1 MEKITEW
8 VETLNASVRN
18 KPNQSLQNELF
29 RRIDAALEDGTAS
42 VKECVAAFCRFDAKI
57 VGLFYQEHYWNY
69 QEKLRADWDQAM
81 IRWAEKNTG
90 KLSIRATIRIV
101 PIIQMKLSKITSIN
115 EVLLELR
122 WLSNNGDDRSAS
134 EFMKLRKNSTLPDLQ
149 KLLSLDMNEWPN
161 GKEQIFKM
169 YSIIFSDCKEQST
182 QKLYSEFLARNGNNQ
197 SLKKE
202 QNAADE
208 TEKTEQN
215 GEENLLLPQSA
226 VDSESGALPFEKT
239 MCKESECA
247 NKQDAA
253 AALAAEE
260 NDIHQSQGGKLSDGV
275 ALAEALL
282 TWTSEQKKKMQS
294 QAEQIAELTYELK
307 KKQTVL
313 ENQAAQIAE
322 LKERTEKLLAIKINL
337 ESVIETA
344 KSENENLKTAKEKA
358 ENTIAQVQQMAG
370 NSAKQELEG
379 FKAKLSS
386 EMSYAIKCYQDG
398 CAEDEKA
405 EIYGA
410 LLEEMI
416 DVLASNDISAEE

>member
-1 MEKITEW
+1 M
-8 VETLNASVRN
+8 S
-18 KPNQSLQNELF
+18 
-29 RRIDAALEDGTAS
+29 
-42 VKECVAAFCRFDAKI
+42 
-57 VGLFYQEHYWNY
+57 
-69 QEKLRADWDQAM
+69 
-81 IRWAEKNTG
+81 
-90 KLSIRATIRIV
+90 
-101 PIIQMKLSKITSIN
+101 
-115 EVLLELR
+115 
-122 WLSNNGDDRSAS
+122 SNGNDRLAS

-182 QKLYSEFLARNGNNQ
+182 QKLYSEFLSRNGNNQ

-226 VDSESGALPFEKT
+226 VDSESGALSSEKT
-239 MCKESECA
+239 MCKESECE
-247 NKQDAA
+247 NKQDEVAA
-253 AALAAEE
+253 TAAEE

-282 TWTSEQKKKMQS
+282 AWTSEQKKKMQS

-307 KKQTVL
+307 KKQAVL

-322 LKERTEKLLAIKINL
+322 LQERTEKLLAIKINL

-344 KSENENLKTAKEKA
+344 KSENENLKAAKEKA

-416 DVLASNDISAEE
+416 DVLASNGISAEE

>member
-8 VETLNASVRN
+8 VKTLDAKVR
-18 KPNQSLQNELF
+18 KPNKIQQNDLF
-29 RRIDAALEDGTAS
+29 ERINSALKEGTDT
-42 VKECVAAFCRFDAKI
+42 VEECVAALWLFDAKTI
-57 VGLFYQEHYWNY
+57 ELFYREHYWKY
-69 QEKLRADWDQAM
+69 PESLRAEWDQA
-81 IRWAEKNTG
+81 IICCAEKNKKQTV
-90 KLSIRATIRIV
+90 RATIRIV
-101 PIIQMKLSKITSIN
+101 PIIQAKLPKITSIN
-115 EVLLELR
+115 EILLELR
-122 WLSNNGDDRSAS
+122 WLSSNANDRSAS

-149 KLLSLDMNEWPN
+149 KLLSLDMNGWPN

-169 YSIIFSDCKEQST
+169 YSIIFSDCEEKNT
-182 QKLYSEFLARNGNNQ
+182 QKLYSEFLARNENNQ

-226 VDSESGALPFEKT
+226 VDSESGALSSEKT
-239 MCKESECA
+239 MCKESECE
-247 NKQDAA
+247 NKQDEVSAT
-253 AALAAEE
+253 AAEE

-282 TWTSEQKKKMQS
+282 AWTSEQKKKMQS

-322 LKERTEKLLAIKINL
+322 LKERTEKLLAIRINL

-344 KSENENLKTAKEKA
+344 KSENENLKAAKEKA

-416 DVLASNDISAEE
+416 DVLASNGISAEE